1 MDTCL
6 CVNSTTDTLY
16 NRNQHNVVNQL
27 YSNKRCNWF
36 FFYRSTSLKRNEL
49 SLPLIEMNYLLL
61 WRFSSVQLLSCVWL
75 FATPWIA
82 ARQASLSI
90 KIPGVCSNAC
100 PSSRWCTEVANAVLE
115 WVNFQKS
122 ELYCLL
128 GTSSARGSTFREHLR
143 SHPPTQAHTHTQ
155 ENLQGD
161 SRGFCLSQPSP
172 QGCDHMSD
180 DSSFRQRLFQAGQVT
195 GLLPSALGL
204 GSPGKSG

>member
-1 MDTCL
+1 MF

-36 FFYRSTSLKRNEL
+36 FFLQKHQSEKKWT
-49 SLPLIEMNYLLL
+49 IFL
-61 WRFSSVQLLSCVWL
+61 WRFSSVQLLSRVRL

-82 ARQASLSI
+82 AHQASLSI
-90 KIPGVCSNAC
+90 KIPGVCSNSC
-100 PSSRWCTEVANAVLE
+100 PSSRWCKEVANAVLE
-115 WVNFQKS
+115 WINFQKS

-180 DSSFRQRLFQAGQVT
+180 DSSFRQRLLQAGQVT